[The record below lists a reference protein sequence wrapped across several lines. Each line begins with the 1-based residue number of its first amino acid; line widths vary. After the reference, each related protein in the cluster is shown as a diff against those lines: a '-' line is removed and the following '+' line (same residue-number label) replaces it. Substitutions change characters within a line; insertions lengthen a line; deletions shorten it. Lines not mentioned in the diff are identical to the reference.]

1 MNKDF
6 FKKTR
11 ILDGGMGQE
20 LLNRGLKPKGTLWS
34 AHALIDKECHQMV
47 IDTHLDFINA
57 GAEVIVTT
65 TFTARRNR
73 LIQNDCEKYFEKINI
88 KAVELAQ
95 KARDISKKEVL
106 IAGGLPNQKQTYSA
120 DLGEDLD
127 LIEKNFYDQ
136 AKLLKNGIDF
146 FYLDVM
152 SSGLECEFA
161 LKAIESYNLPVLVGI
176 HLRDNGKLPSGE
188 KIIDIFKKYK
198 NKNWLGIIM
207 ACISPKAYEAV
218 VNDLKT
224 LSIPYGFKL
233 NAFKKIPEDYVVASG
248 DSYEFDSSTG
258 LSLIKGN
265 NRGNRINVLGINTD
279 LNESKFYEYVK
290 KFMKNGATILGGCC
304 EIRPSHIKEIAK
316 LKNKFN

>member
-1 MNKDF
+1 
-6 FKKTR
+6 
-11 ILDGGMGQE
+11 
-20 LLNRGLKPKGTLWS
+20 
-34 AHALIDKECHQMV
+34 MV

-65 TFTARRNR
+65 TFTARRAR
-73 LIQNDCEKYFEKINI
+73 LIQNDCEEYFEKINI

-120 DLGEDLD
+120 DLGKDLD

-152 SSGLECEFA
+152 SSGLECEIA
-161 LKAIESYNLPVLVGI
+161 LKTIESFNLPVLVGI
-176 HLRDNGKLPSGE
+176 HVRNNGHLPSGE
-188 KIIDIFKKYK
+188 TIKDIIKKYK
-198 NKNWLGIIM
+198 NNNWLGIIT
-207 ACISPKAYEAV
+207 ACISPKAYELV
-218 VNDLKT
+218 INDLQN
-224 LSIPYGFKL
+224 LEIPYGFKL
-233 NAFKKIPEDYVVASG
+233 NAFKKIPEGYTVASK
-248 DSYEFDSSTG
+248 DEW
-258 LSLIKGN
+258 GN
-265 NRGNRINVLGINTD
+265 AGNPTTVLGKNTD
-279 LNESKFYEYVK
+279 LNESKFYKYVN

-316 LKNKFN
+316 LK

>member
-6 FKKTR
+6 FNTTR

-34 AHALIDKECHQMV
+34 AHALIDKDCHQMV
-47 IDTHLDFINA
+47 IDSHLDFINA
-57 GAEVIVTT
+57 GAEVIVTA
-65 TFTARRNR
+65 TFTARRLR
-73 LIQNDCEKYFEKINI
+73 LIQNDSEKYFEKINI

-146 FYLDVM
+146 FYLDVL
-152 SSGLECEFA
+152 SSGTECHIA
-161 LKAIESYNLPVLVGI
+161 LKAIKSFNLPVLVGI
-176 HLRDNGKLPSGE
+176 HLRDNGLLPSGE
-188 KIIDIFKKYK
+188 KINDIVKKYK

-207 ACISPKAYEAV
+207 ACISPEAYELV
-218 VNDLKT
+218 INDLQKID
-224 LSIPYGFKL
+224 IPYGFKI
-233 NAFKKIPEDYVVASG
+233 NAFKKIPEGYTVASK
-248 DSYEFDSSTG
+248 DQW
-258 LSLIKGN
+258 GN
-265 NRGNRINVLGINTD
+265 AGNPNTVLGKNTE
-279 LNESKFYEYVK
+279 LNESKFYEHAK
-290 KFMKNGATILGGCC
+290 KFKENGATILGGCC
-304 EIRPSHIKEIAK
+304 EIRPSHIKEISK
-316 LKNKFN
+316 LK

>member
-6 FKKTR
+6 FKKIR

-20 LLNRGLKPKGTLWS
+20 LLYRGLKPKGTLWS

-47 IDTHLDFINA
+47 IDAHLDFINA
-57 GAEVIVTT
+57 GAEVIVTS

-152 SSGLECEFA
+152 SSGLECEIA
-161 LKAIESYNLPVLVGI
+161 LKTIESFNLPILVGI
-176 HLRDNGKLPSGE
+176 HVRDNGQLPSGE
-188 KIIDIFKKYK
+188 TIKDIVKKYK
-198 NKNWLGIIM
+198 NNNWLGIIA
-207 ACISPKAYEAV
+207 ACVSPKAYELV
-218 VNDLKT
+218 NNDLQK
-224 LSIPYGFKL
+224 LEIPYGFKL
-233 NAFKKIPEDYVVASG
+233 NAFQKIPEGYTVASK
-248 DSYEFDSSTG
+248 DQW
-258 LSLIKGN
+258 GN
-265 NRGNRINVLGINTD
+265 AGNPSAVLGINTD

-290 KFMKNGATILGGCC
+290 KFMENGATILGGCC
-304 EIRPSHIKEIAK
+304 EIRPSHMKEISK
-316 LKNKFN
+316 LK

>member
-6 FKKTR
+6 FKKTK

-152 SSGLECEFA
+152 SSGLECGIV
-161 LKAIESYNLPVLVGI
+161 LKTIESFNLPVLVGI
-176 HLRDNGKLPSGE
+176 HVRDNGQLPSGE
-188 KIIDIFKKYK
+188 TIKDIVKKYK
-198 NKNWLGIIM
+198 NNNWLGIIT
-207 ACISPKAYEAV
+207 ACVSPKAYELV
-218 VNDLKT
+218 INDLQK
-224 LSIPYGFKL
+224 LNMPYGFKL
-233 NAFKKIPEDYVVASG
+233 NAFKKIPEGYTVASKDQWG
-248 DSYEFDSSTG
+248 NAGNPST
-258 LSLIKGN
+258 
-265 NRGNRINVLGINTD
+265 VLGINTD

-290 KFMKNGATILGGCC
+290 KFMENGATILGGCC
-304 EIRPSHIKEIAK
+304 EIRPSHMKEISK
-316 LKNKFN
+316 LK

>member
-1 MNKDF
+1 MDKDF

-65 TFTARRNR
+65 TFTARKLR
-73 LIQNDCEKYFEKINI
+73 LIQNDCEEYFEKINT
-88 KAVELAQ
+88 KAVELAL

-120 DLGEDLD
+120 DLGDDLD

-152 SSGLECEFA
+152 SSGLECKIA
-161 LKAIESYNLPVLVGI
+161 LKVIESFNLPVLVGI
-176 HLRDNGKLPSGE
+176 HLRDNGQLPSDE
-188 KIIDIFKKYK
+188 KIMDIAKKYK
-198 NKNWLGIIM
+198 NNNWLGIIM
-207 ACISPKAYEAV
+207 ACVSPKAYEAV
-218 VNDLKT
+218 ANDLQK
-224 LSIPYGFKL
+224 LDVPYGFKL
-233 NAFKKIPEDYVVASG
+233 NAFKKIPEGYNVASK
-248 DSYEFDSSTG
+248 DAW
-258 LSLIKGN
+258 GN
-265 NRGNRINVLGINTD
+265 AGNPTTVLGKNTD
-279 LNESKFYEYVK
+279 LNESRFYEYVN

-304 EIRPSHIKEIAK
+304 EIRPSHIKEISK
-316 LKNKFN
+316 LK

>member
-1 MNKDF
+1 MDKNF

-47 IDTHLDFINA
+47 VDAHLDFINS
-57 GAEVIVTT
+57 GAEVIVST
-65 TFTARRNR
+65 TFTARKNR

-95 KARDISKKEVL
+95 KARDISKKEIL

-152 SSGLECEFA
+152 SSGLECKIA
-161 LKAIESYNLPVLVGI
+161 LKTIESFNLPVLVGI
-176 HLRDNGKLPSGE
+176 HVRDNGQLPSGE
-188 KIIDIFKKYK
+188 TIKDIVKKYK
-198 NKNWLGIIM
+198 NNNWLGIIT
-207 ACISPKAYEAV
+207 ACVSPKAYELV
-218 VNDLKT
+218 INDLQK
-224 LSIPYGFKL
+224 LEMPYGFKL
-233 NAFKKIPEDYVVASG
+233 NAFKKIPEGYTVASKDQWG
-248 DSYEFDSSTG
+248 DA
-258 LSLIKGN
+258 GN
-265 NRGNRINVLGINTD
+265 PNTVLGVNTD

-290 KFMKNGATILGGCC
+290 KFMENGATILGGCC
-304 EIRPSHIKEIAK
+304 EIRPSHIKKISK
-316 LKNKFN
+316 LK